1 MVFSK
6 VNSSRISSKWTK
18 SNSYAVEHKN
28 DWNPVDL
35 TRIFGRKFQNIS
47 TLRKYLRLELK
58 NWILDGNE
66 THVQFR
72 VRLTSIILRKNEIIR
87 DFISVSTLTGKTRI
101 TWLGLARSHW
111 SIWHDVRPDFCIFSF
126 FFSKRTYFRQRNI
139 MKIMKIINWSK
150 FQISK
155 GLKITNY
162 YRTGFYERIFY
173 GFAYAKVKK
182 NEFQFENSW
191 VRWRYRYH
199 FKWCSKFISLNT
211 LNLELIWVENPKITV
226 IQHTI

>member
-6 VNSSRISSKWTK
+6 VKSSRISSKWTK

-28 DWNPVDL
+28 DSNPVDL

-58 NWILDGNE
+58 KWILDGNE

-101 TWLGLARSHW
+101 TWLGLAGSHW
-111 SIWHDVRPDFCIFSF
+111 SIWHDVRPDFRIYSF
-126 FFSKRTYFRQRNI
+126 FFSKKTYFRQRNN
-139 MKIMKIINWSK
+139 MKNMKIINWSK

-162 YRTGFYERIFY
+162 YRTGFYENLFHR
-173 GFAYAKVKK
+173 FAYAKVKK
-182 NEFQFENSW
+182 NIFNSKLLEFVGDIDIILNDSQ
-191 VRWRYRYH
+191 
-199 FKWCSKFISLNT
+199 SLFHWT
-211 LNLELIWVENPKITV
+211 LRIWNLSE
-226 IQHTI
+226 